1 MKLFLLCAA
10 LLTPKRLPSV
20 YQAYLF
26 DLDGTLVDTAPD
38 LSTALNYALRKSG
51 HPGVN
56 EAETRQWVGH
66 GAQVM
71 IEQALKHVRRSDTKD
86 DLLER
91 IHRLF
96 LDHYA
101 AHIADKSIAYPNALK
116 TLQTLRSGG
125 SKLGVVTNKA
135 IHLTRILLEQMDL
148 EQYFNV
154 IVGGDSLQVRKPGP
168 EPALY
173 ACNELDTVTSETLF
187 VGDSAT
193 DIGCARAAGCDVV
206 CVRDGYNHGAN
217 LEELGADSIIDSLAD
232 LLREERFS

>member
-1 MKLFLLCAA
+1 
-10 LLTPKRLPSV
+10 V

-38 LSTALNYALRKSG
+38 LNTALNYALQTTG
-51 HPGVN
+51 HPGVD

-66 GAQVM
+66 GAMVM
-71 IEQALKHVRRSDTKD
+71 IEQALKHVRRSNTKD
-86 DLLER
+86 EPLAC
-91 IHRLF
+91 IHQLF

-101 AHIADKSIAYPNALK
+101 THIADKSLPYPNAVKTLK
-116 TLQTLRSGG
+116 TLRARG

-135 IHLTRILLEQMDL
+135 IHLTRILLDHMDL
-148 EQYFNV
+148 EQYFDV
-154 IVGGDSLQVRKPGP
+154 VVGGDSLQVRKPGA

-173 ACNELDTVTSETLF
+173 ACNELDAVPSETLF
-187 VGDSAT
+187 VGDSST

-206 CVRDGYNHGAN
+206 CVTDGYNHGAN
-217 LEELGADSIIDSLAD
+217 LEDLGADSIIDSLMD